1 MNTEITNKAIAIFNN
16 KNVKGTVTFY
26 QLADTDGLQVFFDLY
41 DLPPSTVHAIHVHEF
56 GDETNGCAS
65 LGGHFNPT
73 NKEHGSI
80 FIDINQ
86 SHQGDLINNLKS
98 DSSGRFVYNY
108 FDPRIKI
115 SGLVCFSIVGRSVV
129 IHEGIDDLGMGGNP
143 ESKITGNAGARMACA
158 VIGLAKCC

>member
-1 MNTEITNKAIAIFNN
+1 MNREITNKAIAIFNN

-26 QLADTDGLQVFFDLY
+26 QLADSDGLQVFFDLY
-41 DLPPSTVHAIHVHEF
+41 DLPPSTVRAIHVHEF

-86 SHQGDLINNLKS
+86 SHAGELINNLK
-98 DSSGRFVYNY
+98 
-108 FDPRIKI
+108 
-115 SGLVCFSIVGRSVV
+115 
-129 IHEGIDDLGMGGNP
+129 
-143 ESKITGNAGARMACA
+143 
-158 VIGLAKCC
+158 